1 MSNFK
6 EALTDFKAGKF
17 VIVTDSKDREDE
29 GDLIVQASA
38 VTTEQIAFMVRHTS
52 GVICAALTSDIA
64 RRLKLPMMVANNEDN
79 HTTAFT
85 VSVDLIK
92 DRTTGISAKER
103 ANTLRALGSDNA
115 KSDQFLR
122 PGHIFP
128 LVAVDGGLGERAGH
142 TEAGVAL
149 CNLTNTYPVAVIC
162 ELVNDDGT
170 MMRGEVLTQFAK
182 EHEIKKISIEEI
194 IENSPKVEIKAVTPS
209 FTWAKLPMA
218 DKSWQITAYQSPTGA
233 EHAVLSFGK
242 IDGENLLTRIH
253 SECLTGDVFGSDRCD
268 CGAQLAL
275 SIDQIE
281 KAGAGLIIYLKDH
294 EGRGIGLAQKVKAYA
309 LQDSGLDTVA
319 ANIWLGH
326 LADER
331 SYIDAIAIIKALG
344 VKSISLLTNN
354 PAKTDAL
361 DQAGIKYSRV
371 ELIANPTP
379 HNLAYLKSKAQLLK
393 HKLGG
398 SVDVK

>member
-6 EALTDFKAGKF
+6 EVLTDFKAGKF

-170 MMRGEVLTQFAK
+170 MMRGELLSQFAN
-182 EHEIKKISIEEI
+182 EHGIKKISIEEI
-194 IENSPKVEIKAVTPS
+194 IENSPKVEIKSATPS

-233 EHAVLSFGK
+233 EHAVLSFGN
-242 IDGENLLTRIH
+242 ISSENLLTRIH

-319 ANIWLGH
+319 ANISLGH

-344 VKSISLLTNN
+344 VKSIRLLTNN

-361 DQAGIKYSRV
+361 DQAGIKYTRV
-371 ELIANPTP
+371 ELITNPTP

-398 SVDVK
+398 AVDVK

>member
-6 EALTDFKAGKF
+6 EALADFKAGKF

-29 GDLIVQASA
+29 GDLIVQASG

-103 ANTLRALGSDNA
+103 ANTLRALASDNA

-128 LVAVDGGLGERAGH
+128 LVAVDGGLTQRAGH

-170 MMRGEVLTQFAK
+170 MMRGELLSQFAN
-182 EHEIKKISIEEI
+182 EHGIKKISIEEI
-194 IENSPKVEIKAVTPS
+194 IENSPKVEVKQVTPS

-218 DKSWQITAYQSPTGA
+218 DKNWQITSYQSPTGA
-233 EHAVLSFGK
+233 EHAVLSFGN
-242 IDGENLLTRIH
+242 IGSENLLTRIH

-268 CGAQLAL
+268 CGEQLAL
-275 SIDQIE
+275 SIKEIE
-281 KAGAGLIIYLKDH
+281 AAGAGLIIYLKDH
-294 EGRGIGLAQKVKAYA
+294 EGRGIGLAEKVKAYA
-309 LQDSGLDTVA
+309 LQDAGLDTVA
-319 ANIWLGH
+319 ANISLGH

-344 VKSISLLTNN
+344 VKSIRLLTNN
-354 PAKTDAL
+354 PAKTGAL
-361 DQAGIKYSRV
+361 DQAGIKYARV
-371 ELIANPTP
+371 ELITQPTP

>member
-1 MSNFK
+1 MSDFK
-6 EALTDFKAGKF
+6 DVLADFKAGKF

-29 GDLIVQASA
+29 GDLIAQASGI
-38 VTTEQIAFMVRHTS
+38 TTAQIAFMVRHTS
-52 GVICAALTSDIA
+52 GVICAALTSEIA
-64 RRLKLPMMVANNEDN
+64 RQLKLPMMVTNNEDN

-103 ANTLRALGSDNA
+103 ANTLRALASDNA

-128 LVAVDGGLGERAGH
+128 LVAVDGGVSERAGH

-170 MMRGEVLTQFAK
+170 MMRGELLTQFAK
-182 EHEIKKISIEEI
+182 ENNIKKISIEEI
-194 IENSPKVEIKAVTPS
+194 IENSPKVDVKQAPIS

-218 DKSWQITAYQSPTGA
+218 DKDWQITTYRSTSGA
-233 EHAVLSFGK
+233 DHAVLSFGK
-242 IDGENLLTRIH
+242 ITGEKLLTRIH

-268 CGAQLAL
+268 CGEQLAL

-281 KAGAGLIIYLKDH
+281 RAGSGLIIYLKDH

-319 ANIWLGH
+319 ANISLGH

-331 SYIDAIAIIKALG
+331 SYIDAVAIIKALG
-344 VKSISLLTNN
+344 INSICLLTNN

-361 DQAGIKYSRV
+361 DQAGVKYSRV
-371 ELIANPTP
+371 ELITTP
-379 HNLAYLKSKAQLLK
+379 NVHNQAYLNSKAQLLK

-398 SVDVK
+398 SLDVK

>member
-6 EALTDFKAGKF
+6 EALADFKAGKF

-29 GDLIVQASA
+29 GDLIVQASS

-64 RRLKLPMMVANNEDN
+64 KQLKLPMMVANNEDN

-103 ANTLRALGSDNA
+103 ANTLRALASDNA

-128 LVAVDGGLGERAGH
+128 LVAVDGGLTQRAGH

-170 MMRGEVLTQFAK
+170 MMRGELLSQFAT
-182 EHEIKKISIEEI
+182 EHGIKKISIEEI
-194 IENSPKVEIKAVTPS
+194 IENSPKVEVKQVTPS

-218 DKSWQITAYQSPTGA
+218 DKNWQITSYQSPTGA
-233 EHAVLSFGK
+233 EHAVLSFGN
-242 IDGENLLTRIH
+242 IRSENLLTRIH

-268 CGAQLAL
+268 CGEQLAL
-275 SIDQIE
+275 SIKEIE
-281 KAGAGLIIYLKDH
+281 AAGAGLIIYLKDH

-309 LQDSGLDTVA
+309 LQDAGLDTVA
-319 ANIWLGH
+319 ANISLGH

-331 SYIDAIAIIKALG
+331 SYIDAIAIIKSLG
-344 VKSISLLTNN
+344 VKSIRLLTNN
-354 PAKTDAL
+354 PAKTEAL

-371 ELIANPTP
+371 ELITQPTQ

>member
-1 MSNFK
+1 MSDFK
-6 EALTDFKAGKF
+6 DALADFKAGKF

-29 GDLIVQASA
+29 GDLIAQAGGI
-38 VTTEQIAFMVRHTS
+38 TTEQIAFMVRHTS
-52 GVICAALTSDIA
+52 GVICAALTSYIA
-64 RRLKLPMMVANNEDN
+64 RQLKLPMMVANNEDN

-103 ANTLRALGSDNA
+103 ANTLRALASDNA

-128 LVAVDGGLGERAGH
+128 LVAVDGGVSARAGH

-170 MMRGEVLTQFAK
+170 MMRGQLLTEFANQ
-182 EHEIKKISIEEI
+182 HNIKKISIEEI
-194 IENSPKVEIKAVTPS
+194 IENSPKAEIKKAASS

-218 DKSWQITAYQSPTGA
+218 DKDWQITTYRSQNGA
-233 EHAVLSFGK
+233 DHAVLSFGK
-242 IDGENLLTRIH
+242 ITGENLLTRIH
-253 SECLTGDVFGSDRCD
+253 SECLTGDVFGSARCD
-268 CGAQLAL
+268 CGAQLAQ
-275 SIDQIE
+275 SIDQIQ
-281 KAGAGLIIYLKDH
+281 KAGSGLIIYLKDH
-294 EGRGIGLAQKVKAYA
+294 EGRGIGLAEKVKAYA

-319 ANIWLGH
+319 ANLSLGH

-331 SYIDAIAIIKALG
+331 NYIDAVAIIKALG
-344 VKSISLLTNN
+344 INSISLLTNN
-354 PAKTDAL
+354 PAKTEAL

-371 ELIANPTP
+371 ELITTPTA
-379 HNLAYLKSKAQLLK
+379 HNLAYLNSKAQLLK

-398 SVDVK
+398 VS

>member
-6 EALTDFKAGKF
+6 EVLADFKAGKF

-194 IENSPKVEIKAVTPS
+194 IENSPKVEIKPATPS

-218 DKSWQITAYQSPTGA
+218 DKNWQITSYQSPTGA

-242 IDGENLLTRIH
+242 IDSENLLTRIH

-319 ANIWLGH
+319 ANISLGH

-361 DQAGIKYSRV
+361 DQAGIKYTRV
-371 ELIANPTP
+371 ELITNPTP

-398 SVDVK
+398 VVDVK

>member
-1 MSNFK
+1 MSDFK
-6 EALTDFKAGKF
+6 DALADFKAGKF

-29 GDLIVQASA
+29 GDLIAQAGGI
-38 VTTEQIAFMVRHTS
+38 TTEQIAFMVRHTS
-52 GVICAALTSDIA
+52 GVICAALTSEIA
-64 RRLKLPMMVANNEDN
+64 KNLRLPMMVANNEDN

-103 ANTLRALGSDNA
+103 ANTLRALASDNA

-128 LVAVDGGLGERAGH
+128 LVAVDGGLAERAGH

-170 MMRGEVLTQFAK
+170 MMRGELLTKFAK
-182 EHEIKKISIEEI
+182 EHGIKKISIEEI
-194 IENSPKVEIKAVTPS
+194 IENSPKAEI
-209 FTWAKLPMA
+209 
-218 DKSWQITAYQSPTGA
+218 
-233 EHAVLSFGK
+233 
-242 IDGENLLTRIH
+242 
-253 SECLTGDVFGSDRCD
+253 FGSARCD
-268 CGAQLAL
+268 CGAQLAQ
-275 SIDQIE
+275 SIDQIQ
-281 KAGAGLIIYLKDH
+281 KAGSGLIIYLKDH
-294 EGRGIGLAQKVKAYA
+294 EGRGIGLAEKVKAYA

-319 ANIWLGH
+319 ANLSLGH

-331 SYIDAIAIIKALG
+331 SYIDAVAIIKALG
-344 VKSISLLTNN
+344 INSIKLLTNN
-354 PAKTDAL
+354 PAKTEAL

-371 ELIANPTP
+371 ELITTPTA
-379 HNLAYLKSKAQLLK
+379 HNLAYLNSKAQLLK

-398 SVDVK
+398 SLNVK

>member
-1 MSNFK
+1 MSDFK
-6 EALTDFKAGKF
+6 DSLADFKAGKF

-29 GDLIVQASA
+29 GDLIAQASG

-64 RRLKLPMMVANNEDN
+64 KDLKLPMMVANNEDN

-103 ANTLRALGSDNA
+103 ANTLRALASDNA

-170 MMRGEVLTQFAK
+170 MMRGDALTQFAK
-182 EHEIKKISIEEI
+182 EHGIKKISIEEI
-194 IENSPKVEIKAVTPS
+194 IENSPKVEIKQTPTS

-218 DKSWQITAYQSPTGA
+218 DKDWQITTYRSTSGA
-233 EHAVLSFGK
+233 DHAVLSFGN
-242 IDGENLLTRIH
+242 INSENLLTRIH

-268 CGAQLAL
+268 CGEQLAI

-281 KAGAGLIIYLKDH
+281 RAGAGLIIYLKDH
-294 EGRGIGLAQKVKAYA
+294 EGRGIGLAEKIRAYK
-309 LQDSGLDTVA
+309 LQDSGIDTVE
-319 ANIWLGH
+319 ANIILGH
-326 LADER
+326 EPDMRNWEDVVEIL
-331 SYIDAIAIIKALG
+331 
-344 VKSISLLTNN
+344 KSLEIESVELLTNN
-354 PAKTDAL
+354 PNKVAAL
-361 DQAGIKYSRV
+361 VNNGISVKQ
-371 ELIANPTP
+371 TP
-379 HNLAYLKSKAQLLK
+379 IR
-393 HKLGG
+393 G
-398 SVDVK
+398 SVNSLNKKYLETKKNLFHHTLGEI

>member
-1 MSNFK
+1 MSDFK
-6 EALTDFKAGKF
+6 DALADFKAGKF

-29 GDLIVQASA
+29 GDLIAQASA

-52 GVICAALTSDIA
+52 GVICAALTGDIA
-64 RRLKLPMMVANNEDN
+64 RQLKLPMMVANNEDN

-103 ANTLRALGSDNA
+103 ANTLRALASDNA

-128 LVAVDGGLGERAGH
+128 LVAVDGGLAERAGH

-170 MMRGEVLTQFAK
+170 MMRGELLTKFAK
-182 EHEIKKISIEEI
+182 EHGIKKISIEEI
-194 IENSPKVEIKAVTPS
+194 IENSPKAEIKKAATS

-218 DKSWQITAYQSPTGA
+218 DKDWQITTYRSQNGA
-233 EHAVLSFGK
+233 DHAVLSFGK
-242 IDGENLLTRIH
+242 ITGENLLTRIH
-253 SECLTGDVFGSDRCD
+253 SECLTGDVFGSARCD
-268 CGAQLAL
+268 CGAQLSQ

-281 KAGAGLIIYLKDH
+281 KAGSGLIIYLKDH
-294 EGRGIGLAQKVKAYA
+294 EGRGIGLAEKVKAYA

-319 ANIWLGH
+319 ANLSLGH

-331 SYIDAIAIIKALG
+331 SYFDAVAIIKALG
-344 VKSISLLTNN
+344 INSIKLLTNN
-354 PAKTDAL
+354 PAKTEAL

-371 ELIANPTP
+371 ELITTPTE
-379 HNLAYLKSKAQLLK
+379 HNLAYLNSKAQLLK

-398 SVDVK
+398 SLNVK

>member
-1 MSNFK
+1 MSDFK
-6 EALTDFKAGKF
+6 DALVDFKAGKF

-29 GDLIVQASA
+29 GDLIAQAGGI
-38 VTTEQIAFMVRHTS
+38 TTEQIAFMVRHTS
-52 GVICAALTSDIA
+52 GVICAALTGDIA
-64 RRLKLPMMVANNEDN
+64 RQLKLPMMVANNEDN

-103 ANTLRALGSDNA
+103 ANTLRALASDNA

-128 LVAVDGGLGERAGH
+128 LVAVDGGVTERAGH

-170 MMRGEVLTQFAK
+170 MMRGQLLTEFANQ
-182 EHEIKKISIEEI
+182 HNIKKISIEEI
-194 IENSPKVEIKAVTPS
+194 IENSPKAEIKQTATS

-218 DKSWQITAYQSPTGA
+218 DKDWQITTYRSQNGA
-233 EHAVLSFGK
+233 DHAVLSFGK
-242 IDGENLLTRIH
+242 ITGENLLTRIH
-253 SECLTGDVFGSDRCD
+253 SECLTGDVFGSARCD
-268 CGAQLAL
+268 CGAQLAQ

-281 KAGAGLIIYLKDH
+281 RSGSGLIIYLKDH
-294 EGRGIGLAQKVKAYA
+294 EGRGIGLAEKVKAYA

-319 ANIWLGH
+319 ANLSLGH

-331 SYIDAIAIIKALG
+331 SYIDAVAIIKALG
-344 VKSISLLTNN
+344 INSIKLLTNN
-354 PAKTDAL
+354 PAKTEAL

-371 ELIANPTP
+371 ELITTPTE
-379 HNLAYLKSKAQLLK
+379 HNLAYLNSKAQLLK

-398 SVDVK
+398 SLDVK

>member
-6 EALTDFKAGKF
+6 EVLADFKAGKF

-103 ANTLRALGSDNA
+103 ANTLRALASDNA

-170 MMRGEVLTQFAK
+170 MMRGELLSQFAN
-182 EHEIKKISIEEI
+182 EHGIKKISIEEI
-194 IENSPKVEIKAVTPS
+194 IENSPKVEIKAATPS

-253 SECLTGDVFGSDRCD
+253 SECLTGDVFDSTRCD

-281 KAGAGLIIYLKDH
+281 KSGAGLIIYLKDH

-319 ANIWLGH
+319 ANISLGH

-344 VKSISLLTNN
+344 VKSIRLLTNN

-371 ELIANPTP
+371 ELITNPTP

>member
-6 EALTDFKAGKF
+6 EALADFKAGKF

-29 GDLIVQASA
+29 GDLIVQASS

-64 RRLKLPMMVANNEDN
+64 KQLKLPMMVANNEDN

-103 ANTLRALGSDNA
+103 ANTLRALASDNA

-128 LVAVDGGLGERAGH
+128 LVAVDGGLTQRAGH

-170 MMRGEVLTQFAK
+170 MMRGEALTQFAG
-182 EHEIKKISIEEI
+182 EHGIKKISIEEI
-194 IENSPKVEIKAVTPS
+194 IENSPKVEIKQVTPS

-218 DKSWQITAYQSPTGA
+218 DKNWQITSYQSPTGA
-233 EHAVLSFGK
+233 EHAVLSFGN
-242 IDGENLLTRIH
+242 IGSENLLTRIH

-268 CGAQLAL
+268 CGEQLAL
-275 SIDQIE
+275 SIKEIE
-281 KAGAGLIIYLKDH
+281 AAGAGLIIYLKDH
-294 EGRGIGLAQKVKAYA
+294 EGRGIGLAEKVKAYA
-309 LQDSGLDTVA
+309 LQDAGLDTVA
-319 ANIWLGH
+319 ANISLGH

-344 VKSISLLTNN
+344 VKSIRLLTNN
-354 PAKTDAL
+354 PAKTEAL

-371 ELIANPTP
+371 ELITTP
-379 HNLAYLKSKAQLLK
+379 NIHNQAYLNSKAQLLK

>member
-1 MSNFK
+1 
-6 EALTDFKAGKF
+6 
-17 VIVTDSKDREDE
+17 
-29 GDLIVQASA
+29 
-38 VTTEQIAFMVRHTS
+38 
-52 GVICAALTSDIA
+52 VICAALTSEIA
-64 RRLKLPMMVANNEDN
+64 KNLKLPMMVANNEDN

-103 ANTLRALGSDNA
+103 ANTLRALGNTNA
-115 KSDQFLR
+115 RADQFLR

-128 LVAVDGGLGERAGH
+128 LVAVDGGLSERAGH

-170 MMRGEVLTQFAK
+170 MMRGQLLTEFANQ
-182 EHEIKKISIEEI
+182 HNIKRISIEEI
-194 IENSPKVEIKAVTPS
+194 IENSPRGEIKKAATS

-218 DKSWQITAYQSPTGA
+218 DKDWQITTYRSQNGA
-233 EHAVLSFGK
+233 DHAVLSFGK
-242 IDGENLLTRIH
+242 ITGENLLIRIH
-253 SECLTGDVFGSDRCD
+253 SECLTGDVFGSARCD
-268 CGAQLAL
+268 CGAQLSQ

-281 KAGAGLIIYLKDH
+281 RAGAGLIIYLKDH
-294 EGRGIGLAQKVKAYA
+294 EGRGIGLAEKVKAYA

-319 ANIWLGH
+319 ANLSLGH

-331 SYIDAIAIIKALG
+331 NYIDAVAIIKSLG
-344 VKSISLLTNN
+344 ITSISLLTNN
-354 PAKTDAL
+354 PAKMQAL
-361 DQAGIKYSRV
+361 DQAGIKYKRV
-371 ELIANPTP
+371 ELITTPTA
-379 HNLAYLKSKAQLLK
+379 HNLAYLNSKAQLLK

-398 SVDVK
+398 VS

>member
-6 EALTDFKAGKF
+6 EVLADFKAGKF

-103 ANTLRALGSDNA
+103 ANTLRALGSDKA

-182 EHEIKKISIEEI
+182 EHGIKKISIEEI
-194 IENSPKVEIKAVTPS
+194 IENSPKVEIKPATPS

-242 IDGENLLTRIH
+242 IDSENLLTRIH

-319 ANIWLGH
+319 ANISLGH

-344 VKSISLLTNN
+344 VKSIRLLTNN

-361 DQAGIKYSRV
+361 DQAGIKYTRV
-371 ELIANPTP
+371 ELITNPTP

-398 SVDVK
+398 AVDVK

>member
-103 ANTLRALGSDNA
+103 ANTLRALASDNA

-170 MMRGEVLTQFAK
+170 MMRGELLSQFAN
-182 EHEIKKISIEEI
+182 EHGIKKISIEEI
-194 IENSPKVEIKAVTPS
+194 IENSPKVEIKAATPS

-218 DKSWQITAYQSPTGA
+218 DKNWQITAYQSPTGA

-242 IDGENLLTRIH
+242 IDSENLLTRIH

-319 ANIWLGH
+319 ANISLGH

-344 VKSISLLTNN
+344 VKSIRLLTNN

-361 DQAGIKYSRV
+361 DQAGIKYTRV
-371 ELIANPTP
+371 ELITNPTP

-398 SVDVK
+398 AVDVK

>member
-1 MSNFK
+1 MSDFK
-6 EALTDFKAGKF
+6 EALADFKAGKF

-29 GDLIVQASA
+29 GDLIVQAGA
-38 VTTEQIAFMVRHTS
+38 VTAQQIAFMVRHTS

-92 DRTTGISAKER
+92 NRTTGISAEER
-103 ANTLRALGSDNA
+103 ANTLRALASDNTE
-115 KSDQFLR
+115 SDQFLR

-128 LVAVDGGLGERAGH
+128 VVAVDGGLSERAGH

-170 MMRGEVLTQFAK
+170 MMRGEALTQFAK
-182 EHEIKKISIEEI
+182 QHGIKEISIAQINESSPKIEIKH
-194 IENSPKVEIKAVTPS
+194 TPTS
-209 FTWAKLPMA
+209 FTWAKLPLK
-218 DKSWQITAYQSPTGA
+218 DSPWQICAYQSPTGA

-242 IDGENLLTRIH
+242 ITGENLLTRIH

-268 CGAQLAL
+268 CGDQLAL
-275 SIDQIE
+275 SIKEIE
-281 KAGAGLIIYLKDH
+281 AAGDGVIIYLKDH
-294 EGRGIGLAQKVKAYA
+294 EGRGIGLAEKIKAYA
-309 LQDSGLDTVA
+309 LQDLGLDTVE
-319 ANIWLGH
+319 ANISLGH
-326 LADER
+326 LADGR
-331 SYIDAIAIIKALG
+331 SYLDAIAIIKALG
-344 VKSISLLTNN
+344 IKSIRLLTNN

-361 DQAGIKYSRV
+361 DQAGIKYKRV
-371 ELIANPTP
+371 ELITQPTP
-379 HNLAYLKSKAQLLK
+379 HNLSYLKSKAKLLK
-393 HKLGG
+393 HKIGG
-398 SVDVK
+398 LADVK

>member
-6 EALTDFKAGKF
+6 EALADFKAGKF

-29 GDLIVQASA
+29 GDLIVQASG

-85 VSVDLIK
+85 VSVDSIK

-103 ANTLRALGSDNA
+103 ANTLRALASDNA

-170 MMRGEVLTQFAK
+170 MMRGEALTQFAN
-182 EHEIKKISIEEI
+182 EHGIKKISIEEI
-194 IENSPKVEIKAVTPS
+194 IENSPKVEIKQVTPS

-218 DKSWQITAYQSPTGA
+218 DKNWQITSYQSPTGA
-233 EHAVLSFGK
+233 EHAVLSFGN
-242 IDGENLLTRIH
+242 IGSENLLTRIH

-268 CGAQLAL
+268 CGEQLAL
-275 SIDQIE
+275 SIKEIE
-281 KAGAGLIIYLKDH
+281 AAGAGLIIYLKDH

-319 ANIWLGH
+319 ANISLGH

-344 VKSISLLTNN
+344 IKSIRLLTNN

-361 DQAGIKYSRV
+361 DRAGIKYKRV
-371 ELIANPTP
+371 ELITTP
-379 HNLAYLKSKAQLLK
+379 NIHNQAYLNSKAQLLK

-398 SVDVK
+398 AVDVK

>member
-6 EALTDFKAGKF
+6 EVLADFKAGKF

-38 VTTEQIAFMVRHTS
+38 ATTEQIAFMVRHTS
-52 GVICAALTSDIA
+52 GVICAALTTDIA

-103 ANTLRALGSDNA
+103 ANTLRALASDNA

-182 EHEIKKISIEEI
+182 EHGIKKISIEEI
-194 IENSPKVEIKAVTPS
+194 IENSPKVEIKAATPS

-218 DKSWQITAYQSPTGA
+218 DKNWQITSYQSPTGA

-242 IDGENLLTRIH
+242 MDSENLLTRIH

-319 ANIWLGH
+319 ANISLGH

-344 VKSISLLTNN
+344 VKSIRLLTNN

-361 DQAGIKYSRV
+361 DQAGLKYTRV
-371 ELIANPTP
+371 ELITNPTP

-398 SVDVK
+398 TVDVK

>member
-1 MSNFK
+1 MSDFK
-6 EALTDFKAGKF
+6 DALADFKAGKF

-29 GDLIVQASA
+29 GDLIAQASA

-64 RRLKLPMMVANNEDN
+64 RQLKLPMMVANNEDN

-103 ANTLRALGSDNA
+103 ANTLRALASGNA

-128 LVAVDGGLGERAGH
+128 LVAVDGGVSERAGH

-170 MMRGEVLTQFAK
+170 MMRGQLLTEFANQ
-182 EHEIKKISIEEI
+182 HNIKKISIEEI
-194 IENSPKVEIKAVTPS
+194 IENSPKAEIKKAATS

-218 DKSWQITAYQSPTGA
+218 DKDWQITTYRSQNGA
-233 EHAVLSFGK
+233 DHAVLSFGK
-242 IDGENLLTRIH
+242 ITGENLLTRIH
-253 SECLTGDVFGSDRCD
+253 SECLTGDVFGSARCD
-268 CGAQLAL
+268 CGEQLAL

-281 KAGAGLIIYLKDH
+281 KAGSGLIIYLKDH
-294 EGRGIGLAQKVKAYA
+294 EGRGIGLAEKVKAYA

-319 ANIWLGH
+319 ANLSLGH

-331 SYIDAIAIIKALG
+331 SYIDAVAIIKALG
-344 VKSISLLTNN
+344 INSISLLTNN
-354 PAKTDAL
+354 PAKMQAL

-371 ELIANPTP
+371 ELITTPTE
-379 HNLAYLKSKAQLLK
+379 HNLAYLNSKAQLLK

-398 SVDVK
+398 SLNVK